1 MSLFTEAAQFLTD
14 PANWTGATGIPQRLL
29 EHAGYSALTMAIAL
43 VIAVPLGLWVGHTG
57 RGGGAVVGLA
67 GALRSLPTLGLL
79 TLFTLLMGLG
89 LMPPILALVLLAVPP
104 ILSGTYS
111 GIAAVSPS
119 LVDAARAMGM
129 TESQTLFRVEIPV
142 ALPVILGGI
151 RNAALQVLATV
162 TIVAYINLGGL
173 GRYLIDG
180 LAVRDYSRMLASV
193 VLVAVLALAAD
204 AVLALTQRLVTSPGL
219 RLTGDRS

>member
-129 TESQTLFRVEIPV
+129 TESQTLFRVEVPV

-219 RLTGDRS
+219 RLTGDRP

>member
-29 EHAGYSALTMAIAL
+29 EHVGYSALTMAIAL

-142 ALPVILGGI
+142 ALPVVLGGI

-204 AVLALTQRLVTSPGL
+204 AVLALVQRLVTSPGL
-219 RLTGDRS
+219 ILTGDRP